1 MARLH
6 LLLLFLLLSGS
17 CPGRPNILFL
27 FADDQRNHT
36 LGCAGHPIVKTPHLD
51 RLAAEGVRF
60 EHAFVTTSTCWA
72 SRACLF
78 TGCYERRHLY
88 RASPGPLNPDLCAT
102 SYFTLLRAAGYR
114 TGHLGKEHVTIARES
129 AARMWDVR
137 RRLGRNPYF
146 KKQADGSLRHTTQIL
161 GDWGIEFL
169 REQRDK
175 QPFCLQISFNATHA
189 EDGDKRP
196 GIGHFPWPRV
206 MDGAYE
212 GQKMPLPSLND
223 TAIYESQPAFLKQS
237 LNRQRFFWRWDTPEK
252 YQTNMRAYFR
262 MLSGIDHVMG
272 RLVAQL
278 QAQGLAEN
286 TIIIYSA
293 DNGFYLGDRG
303 FAGKWTHYDQSLRV
317 PLIVFD
323 PRAPRERRGVVA
335 QEMALNSDLGSTM
348 LELAGLP
355 APASHTGRSLLPI
368 LRGATPKDWR
378 RDFLCEFIAVPRTIP
393 RWEGVR
399 DREWLYAR
407 YFVDGPDKPPF
418 EFAHDLRNDPQ
429 QLVNLAAL
437 PARSQTEDH
446 ALALTR
452 LRKRCDEL
460 VAANGLRL
468 QDLKRSR
475 K

>member
-1 MARLH
+1 MQRLN
-6 LLLLFLLLSGS
+6 FLLLCLLLSHA
-17 CPGRPNILFL
+17 CPGQPNILFL

-36 LGCAGHPIVKTPHLD
+36 LGCAGHPVVKTPHLD
-51 RLAAEGVRF
+51 RLAAQGVRF
-60 EHAFVTTSTCWA
+60 ENAFVTTSTCWA
-72 SRACLF
+72 SRASLF

-88 RASPGPLNPDLCAT
+88 RASPGPLNPDLCET
-102 SYFTLLRAAGYR
+102 SYFALLKASGYR
-114 TGHLGKEHVTIARES
+114 TAHLGKEHVAIAKES
-129 AARMWDVR
+129 AAAMWDIR

-169 REQRDK
+169 RAQKSD

-206 MDGAYE
+206 MDGAYNDQE
-212 GQKMPLPSLND
+212 MPLPALND
-223 TAIYESQPAFLKQS
+223 AAIYESQPDFLKKS

-278 QAQGLAEN
+278 RKQGLAEN

-303 FAGKWTHYDQSLRV
+303 FAGKWTHYDQSLRI

-323 PRAPRERRGVVA
+323 PRAPRERRGVV
-335 QEMALNSDLGSTM
+335 QKEMALNSDLGSTI

-355 APASHTGRSLLPI
+355 SPASHTGRSLLPI
-368 LRGATPKDWR
+368 LRGETPKDWR

-418 EFAHDLRNDPQ
+418 EFVHDLRSDPQ

-437 PARSQTEDH
+437 PRLDEDQSF
-446 ALALTR
+446 ALTK

-468 QDLKRSR
+468 QDLSR
-475 K
+475 RKK

>member
-1 MARLH
+1 MRSLNVF
-6 LLLLFLLLSGS
+6 LLCLFLPAS
-17 CPGRPNILFL
+17 CPARPNILFL

-36 LGCAGHPIVKTPHLD
+36 LGCAGHPVVKTPHID
-51 RLAAEGVRF
+51 RLAAQGVRF
-60 EHAFVTTSTCWA
+60 ENAFVTTSTCWA

-88 RASPGPLNPDLCAT
+88 RASRGPLNPDLCRT
-102 SYFTLLRAAGYR
+102 SYFALLKAAGYR
-114 TGHLGKEHVTIARES
+114 TAHLGKEHVAIAKES
-129 AARMWDVR
+129 AAAMWDIR

-169 REQRDK
+169 REQKSD

-196 GIGHFPWPRV
+196 GVGHFPWPRV
-206 MDGAYE
+206 MDGAYD
-212 GQKMPLPSLND
+212 GQEMPLPALND
-223 TAIYESQPAFLKQS
+223 PAIYESQPDFLKKS

-262 MLSGIDHVMG
+262 MLGGIDHVMG

-278 QAQGLAEN
+278 RKQELAKN

-303 FAGKWTHYDQSLRV
+303 FAGKWTHYDQSLRI

-323 PRAPRERRGVVA
+323 PRAPGERRGVV
-335 QEMALNSDLGSTM
+335 QKEMALNSDLGSTI

-368 LRGATPKDWR
+368 IRGETPKDWR

-399 DREWLYAR
+399 DKEWLYAR
-407 YFVDGPDKPPF
+407 YFVDGPDRAPF
-418 EFAHDLRNDPQ
+418 EFVHDLRNDPQ
-429 QLVNLAAL
+429 QLVNVAAL
-437 PARSQTEDH
+437 PTRDKGQS
-446 ALALTR
+446 LALTR

-468 QDLKRSR
+468 QDLGRQK

>member
-1 MARLH
+1 
-6 LLLLFLLLSGS
+6 
-17 CPGRPNILFL
+17 
-27 FADDQRNHT
+27 
-36 LGCAGHPIVKTPHLD
+36 
-51 RLAAEGVRF
+51 
-60 EHAFVTTSTCWA
+60 
-72 SRACLF
+72 
-78 TGCYERRHLY
+78 
-88 RASPGPLNPDLCAT
+88 
-102 SYFTLLRAAGYR
+102 
-114 TGHLGKEHVTIARES
+114 GKEHVAIAKES
-129 AARMWDVR
+129 AASMWDIR

-169 REQRDK
+169 RAQKSD
-175 QPFCLQISFNATHA
+175 QPFCLQISCNATHA

-196 GIGHFPWPRV
+196 GVGHFPWPRV
-206 MDGAYE
+206 MDGAYDD
-212 GQKMPLPSLND
+212 QKMPLPALND
-223 TAIYESQPAFLKQS
+223 AAIYESQPDFLKKS

-272 RLVAQL
+272 RLVTQL
-278 QAQGLAEN
+278 RKQGLAEN

-303 FAGKWTHYDQSLRV
+303 FAGKWTHYDQSLRI

-323 PRAPRERRGVVA
+323 PRAPRERRGVV
-335 QEMALNSDLGSTM
+335 QKEMALNSDLGSTI

-355 APASHTGRSLLPI
+355 SPASHTGRSLLPI
-368 LRGATPKDWR
+368 LRGKTPKDWR

-418 EFAHDLRNDPQ
+418 EFVHDLRNDPQ
-429 QLVNLAAL
+429 QLVNVAAL
-437 PARSQTEDH
+437 STRDKGQS
-446 ALALTR
+446 LALTK

-468 QDLKRSR
+468 QDLSR
-475 K
+475 RKK